1 MLIARKRAKVYYNH
15 TPRIFFE
22 RMVIM
27 TYRASIVPLRD
38 EENTVYM
45 EFMERKHFTSRDW
58 KQLMSMVLSFAIDY
72 DRMTI
77 TVINVDTGKFCFAFH
92 TYTQEVDSSGF
103 CDSRIIC
110 DVYACDERFNHIRT
124 VVLAE

>member
-1 MLIARKRAKVYYNH
+1 
-15 TPRIFFE
+15 
-22 RMVIM
+22 M

-38 EENTVYM
+38 AENTVYM
-45 EFMERKHFTSRDW
+45 EFMQREHFASHDW
-58 KQLMSMVLSFAIDY
+58 KQLMSMVLSLAAESYEY

-77 TVINVDTGKFCFAFH
+77 IVENVDTGAFCFAFH
-92 TYTQEVDSSGF
+92 TYTREVDGCGL

-110 DVYACDERFNHIRT
+110 DVYACGQRFNHIRT